1 MKTIITNPDKF
12 TKWLKAMVPDTYRQ
26 LAIED
31 IRLMTSISLIK
42 RYKYYSRQDLETVR
56 AILQYERLREK
67 RIEKDEAKAVFD
79 VPRCKRCGEPLP
91 QKPED
96 KKGRPKEYCASCE
109 SSRSRERNRKWRRK
123 KQVVT
128 C

>member
-1 MKTIITNPDKF
+1 
-12 TKWLKAMVPDTYRQ
+12 MVPDIYRQ
-26 LAIED
+26 VTIED
-31 IRLMTSISLIK
+31 IRLMTSLSLIK

-56 AILQYERLREK
+56 AILQYEQLREK
-67 RIEKDEAKAVFD
+67 RIQKVKTIIVNE
-79 VPRCKRCGEPLP
+79 PRCKMCNMPLP
-91 QKPED
+91 VKPED

-123 KQVVT
+123 RQVAI